1 MEAIRHEQTRSSAPP
16 SSHDAQTYAAGLG
29 QRRATDKLSPHTIGR
44 RCGAASDAENQ
55 PPVSASSDTRTEDE
69 VRELRTQLH
78 TVTAECEALRRTVAS
93 LRERH
98 NNDLPSAPAS
108 AERPS
113 ASPAAAANTSAADAL
128 KVAQRT
134 REVARAKISE
144 VLESIYYL
152 FGWRLRI
159 SGTMYTLE
167 SMYAER
173 AEDVIQFERNPR
185 GGFDLVATD
194 YVDQSLRPEVD
205 LLLVQLDSIPAFLAH
220 IQTSLFEQ
228 STAVAGLPPPPPST
242 AAPPE

>member
-1 MEAIRHEQTRSSAPP
+1 MEAIRHQQTRSRAPP
-16 SSHDAQTYAAGLG
+16 SSDDAQTCAAGSG
-29 QRRATDKLSPHTIGR
+29 QRRAIDKSSPHTIGR
-44 RCGAASDAENQ
+44 RCGATSDAENQ
-55 PPVSASSDTRTEDE
+55 PPRSVSSDARTEDE

-78 TVTAECEALRRTVAS
+78 TATAECEALRRIVAS
-93 LRERH
+93 LQERH
-98 NNDLPSAPAS
+98 NNDLPGAPSS
-108 AERPS
+108 AERPA
-113 ASPAAAANTSAADAL
+113 ASPGTGANASTADAL

-159 SGTMYTLE
+159 SGTTYTLE

-173 AEDVIQFERNPR
+173 AEDVIRFERNPR
-185 GGFDLVATD
+185 GGFDLVGTD
-194 YVDQSLRPEVD
+194 YVNQSLRREVD